1 MDFHNI
7 ASKARVLRMSR
18 GVSGLVGVLEDLAL
32 LANKLSSRSGM
43 FLSRPSY
50 CRRRGQRDELRSW
63 LSVFVCNWVVTECGR
78 SCKQAK

>member
-32 LANKLSSRSGM
+32 LANKLN
-43 FLSRPSY
+43 F
-50 CRRRGQRDELRSW
+50 
-63 LSVFVCNWVVTECGR
+63 
-78 SCKQAK
+78 